1 MNKKRHEFMT
11 ERHKSCLVCMQIE
24 LQGGGEMEMLM
35 ELVEAWKTAQPWP
48 RFVIWVFLTMPL
60 WFPLLVWVVDKVI
73 DRLNLVERWF
83 S

>member
-1 MNKKRHEFMT
+1 M
-11 ERHKSCLVCMQIE
+11 
-24 LQGGGEMEMLM
+24 GEQMEMLM

-48 RFVIWVFLTMPL
+48 KFMIAVAVTSPL
-60 WFPLLVWVVDKVI
+60 WFTVLAWVGDKVI

>member
-1 MNKKRHEFMT
+1 
-11 ERHKSCLVCMQIE
+11 
-24 LQGGGEMEMLM
+24 MEMLM
-35 ELVEAWKTAQPWP
+35 ELVEAWKTAQPRP

-60 WFPLLVWVVDKVI
+60 WFPLLAWVGDKMI

>member
-1 MNKKRHEFMT
+1 
-11 ERHKSCLVCMQIE
+11 
-24 LQGGGEMEMLM
+24 METFV

-48 RFVIWVFLTMPL
+48 KFMIAVAVTSPL
-60 WFPLLVWVVDKVI
+60 WFTVLAWVGDKVI